1 VSAFALTGR
10 VDLVAS
16 LAGLAYLIG
25 QVIVNSSV
33 IVMRIRRLNVP
44 GTFKARFYPAFP
56 ILGASIC
63 VLFIV
68 NQSLEALQMGFWLA
82 LIGFMIYIVYGRR
95 RSIKR
100 LQESRPERVASSV
113 FVLELN
119 LSSDN
124 TVGHYTPITET
135 EIPMIEK
142 QVESNQDKK
151 ED

>member
-1 VSAFALTGR
+1 
-10 VDLVAS
+10 
-16 LAGLAYLIG
+16 
-25 QVIVNSSV
+25 
-33 IVMRIRRLNVP
+33 
-44 GTFKARFYPAFP
+44 
-56 ILGASIC
+56 
-63 VLFIV
+63 
-68 NQSLEALQMGFWLA
+68 MGFWLA
-82 LIGFMIYIVYGRR
+82 LIGLMIYVVYGRR
-95 RSIKR
+95 RSLKR

-142 QVESNQDKK
+142 QVESNHDEK